1 MIYDITAETTTPV
14 LRKLNMRKI
23 KSVSGSALVIAV
35 MLSLVVMFLL
45 TVGGQLIQTSQ
56 SETKIQQKVLTEA
69 DNVARAGLT
78 DAIAWFKRQTQQP
91 VRSGYPPTYYSY
103 PDGAFYPR
111 ENADPALSDTIDE
124 DIGLVR
130 EYQLSSDGL
139 KWARYEVA
147 RQKDPASNP
156 VDSHAVHD
164 ITTQRI
170 DAKYNGEGL
179 VWYLESIGYVY
190 RKRDPSAA
198 YNVAPNEIVARV
210 RASTEIRRLD
220 LLVRNGGSGSS
231 YKVNINQDGRLMG
244 GAKTGA
250 WRYTGLAPK
259 TSGTGLIRGNP
270 ATASA
275 MGQTNP
281 NLDPTVQYVLGIS
294 TTDLKLLS
302 DYLVT
307 DTSMLPAEM
316 ADMALVY
323 VDGNAVFSSSRP
335 LNGSGILFVNG
346 NLTIAAGSNSLFSG
360 FIYVTGTATI
370 YDPVLIS
377 GSIVAYTGATISRA
391 ASTDVAEIDYDASIL
406 QSVRQRLCQYRENKS
421 SLHVFIGV
429 PGLE

>member
-1 MIYDITAETTTPV
+1 MTTG
-14 LRKLNMRKI
+14 KN
-23 KSVSGSALVIAV
+23 VSGSALVIAV
-35 MLSLVVMFLL
+35 MLSLVVIFLL
-45 TVGGQLIQTSQ
+45 TVGGQLIQTSK
-56 SETKIQQKVLTEA
+56 SESRIQQKVLTEA

-91 VRSGYPPTYYSY
+91 VRSGYPPIYYTY

-111 ENADPALSDTIDE
+111 NNSDAYLSDTADE
-124 DIGLVR
+124 NIGLVR
-130 EYQLSSDGL
+130 EYQLSTDGL
-139 KWARYEVA
+139 KWGRYEVI
-147 RQKDPASNP
+147 RQQDTALYP
-156 VDSHAVHD
+156 VDVHAVHD
-164 ITTQRI
+164 ITSQRI
-170 DAKYNGEGL
+170 DGKNNGEGL

-190 RKRDPSAA
+190 RKRDSSKA

-210 RASTEIRRLD
+210 RASTEIRRLALNLPAEAA
-220 LLVRNGGSGSS
+220 LLVRNGGSGST
-231 YKVNINQDGRLMG
+231 YNVKINDNGRVMG
-244 GAKTGA
+244 GTKTGA

-259 TSGTGLIRGNP
+259 TYDTGLIRGNP

-307 DTSMLPAEM
+307 DTSALPAEM
-316 ADMALVY
+316 PDMALVY
-323 VDGNAVFSSSRP
+323 IDGNASFTSARK

-346 NLTIAAGSNSLFSG
+346 NLSISAGSNSLYSG
-360 FIYVTGTATI
+360 LIYVTGTATI

-377 GSIVAYTGATISRA
+377 GSMVGYAGSTISRA
-391 ASTDVAEIDYDASIL
+391 AATDVAEIDYDSSIL